1 MHNLLNVSGQYLG
14 AIIITHKQKEEKY
27 HHIVHEKDHVNTISL
42 FKVRNC
48 RGGGGGNVFA
58 RSFISQERRCIYL
71 ELRLKDKVLER
82 GEKYNVKQFSLI
94 FLHLLLTFFLIFFLN
109 CED

>member
-48 RGGGGGNVFA
+48 RGGGRKCVCQVFHQSGKKMHLFRTEA
-58 RSFISQERRCIYL
+58 QRQSPGKRRKIQC
-71 ELRLKDKVLER
+71 
-82 GEKYNVKQFSLI
+82 
-94 FLHLLLTFFLIFFLN
+94 
-109 CED
+109 

>member
-48 RGGGGGNVFA
+48 RGGGKEMCLPGLSSVRKEDA
-58 RSFISQERRCIYL
+58 FI
-71 ELRLKDKVLER
+71 
-82 GEKYNVKQFSLI
+82 
-94 FLHLLLTFFLIFFLN
+94 
-109 CED
+109 